1 MLFRRLLLP
10 AGVMTL
16 SAGPAFAQ
24 AAAPAMNSGD
34 TAWMIVATGL
44 VFLMTIPGLAL
55 FYGGMVRKFNVL
67 ATVMQC
73 FAICCAISL
82 IWMII
87 GYSLAFTP
95 GTGLIGGLSRFFLSG
110 LSPTSLTFTI
120 PETVFMTFQMS
131 FAVITPALITGAFAD
146 RMKFSALLVFT
157 VLWSIIVYA
166 PIAHWAWEA
175 TGWLFIKGV
184 LDFAGGT
191 VVHINAGV
199 AGLVA
204 ALVIG
209 KRNGYP
215 AEPFLPHNLV
225 LSLIGASLLWIGWFG
240 FNAGSA
246 LTAGPRAGMALAVT
260 HIAASAA
267 ALSWL
272 AVEWWLRGKPSV
284 LGGITGAVAG
294 LVAITPAAGFVDP
307 TGALI
312 IGLIAGIACFWGA
325 TGLKHAFGYD
335 DSLDCFGVHGVG
347 GIVGALLT
355 GVFAKISIANSEG
368 GYASVLASDP
378 NFTLGLIEGNI
389 QQLWIQIIA
398 IAATIAWCALATF
411 VILKLID
418 LVIGLRVDKEIE
430 QTGLDLAL
438 HGEAVR

>member
-1 MLFRRLLLP
+1 MFRRLSLSLAILGLL
-10 AGVMTL
+10 T
-16 SAGPAFAQ
+16 GPALAQ
-24 AAAPAMNSGD
+24 DTPAFNAGD

-67 ATVMQC
+67 ATIMQC
-73 FAICCAISL
+73 FAICCAVSL
-82 IWMII
+82 VWMIL

-95 GTGLIGGLSRFFLSG
+95 GTGLIGGLSRIFLSG
-110 LSPTSLTFTI
+110 LTPTSATFTI
-120 PETVFMTFQMS
+120 PESVFMMFQMS

-146 RMKFSALLVFT
+146 RMKFSALLLFT
-157 VLWSIIVYA
+157 VLWSLIVYA

-204 ALVIG
+204 AIVIG
-209 KRNGYP
+209 RRSGYP

-225 LSLIGASLLWIGWFG
+225 LSVIGASFLWIGWFG

-246 LTAGPRAGMALAVT
+246 LTAGPRAGMALGVT

-267 ALSWL
+267 AMSWL
-272 AVEWWLRGKPSV
+272 AVEWWLRAKPSV
-284 LGGITGAVAG
+284 LGGISGAVAG
-294 LVAITPAAGFVDP
+294 LVAITPAAGFVDF

-312 IGLIAGIACFWGA
+312 IGLAAGLVCFWGA
-325 TGLKHAFGYD
+325 SWLKHRFGYD
-335 DSLDCFGVHGVG
+335 DSLDCFGIHGLG

-355 GVFAKISIANSEG
+355 GVFARIAISNSEG
-368 GYASVLASDP
+368 AYASVLAGNP
-378 NFTLGLIEGNI
+378 GFTLGLLEGNWG
-389 QQLWIQIIA
+389 QLWIQVIA
-398 IAATIAWCALATF
+398 VAATIIWCAVATF
-411 VILKLID
+411 VILKVID
-418 LVIGLRVDKEIE
+418 LMIGLRVDKETE
-430 QTGLDLAL
+430 LTGLDLAL

>member
-1 MLFRRLLLP
+1 MFRSLSLLL
-10 AGVMTL
+10 ATL
-16 SAGPAFAQ
+16 VLSSGPAFAQ
-24 AAAPAMNSGD
+24 SAPAFNSGD
-34 TAWMIVATGL
+34 TAWMLVATGL

-67 ATVMQC
+67 ATLMQC
-73 FAICCAISL
+73 FAICCAVSL
-82 IWMII
+82 VWMII

-95 GTGLIGGLSRFFLSG
+95 GTGFLGGFSRIILSG
-110 LSPTSLTFTI
+110 LSPTSAVGTI
-120 PETVFMTFQMS
+120 PETVFVMFQMS

-146 RMKFSALLVFT
+146 RMKFSALLLFAI
-157 VLWSIIVYA
+157 LWSVVVYA

-175 TGWLFIKGV
+175 TGWLFVRGV

-199 AGLVA
+199 AGLIA

-209 KRNGYP
+209 RRNGYP
-215 AEPFLPHNLV
+215 LEPFLPHNLV
-225 LSLIGASLLWIGWFG
+225 LSVIGASLLWIGWFG

-284 LGGITGAVAG
+284 LGGISGAIAG
-294 LVAITPAAGFVDP
+294 LVAITPAAGYVDP
-307 TGALI
+307 SGALI
-312 IGLIAGIACFWGA
+312 IGLIAGIVCFWGA
-325 TGLKHAFGYD
+325 TWLKHKFAYD
-335 DSLDCFGVHGVG
+335 DSLDCFGIHGVG

-355 GVFAKISIANSEG
+355 GVFAKLAIANSEG
-368 GYASVLASDP
+368 AYASALAENP
-378 NFTLGLIEGNI
+378 NYALGLIEGNLGQI
-389 QQLWIQIIA
+389 WIQIVA
-398 IAATIAWCALATF
+398 VAATIAWCAIATF

-418 LVIGLRVDKEIE
+418 LLIGLRVDRETE